1 MGNSVSAAQN
11 VATHIV
17 GSATEPEIT
26 QPKHHHKNMNLS
38 GMEPP
43 PECPMH
49 KKEVPKEKVCII
61 YFVIL

>member
-17 GSATEPEIT
+17 GGVPQAEISP
-26 QPKHHHKNMNLS
+26 PKHHHKDMNLS

-49 KKEVPKEKVCII
+49 KKEIPKEKVEYYYI
-61 YFVIL
+61 